1 MWYDIKNSIT
11 FTYPIPSPEVSHLN
25 EYISVI
31 VPVYNAGERL
41 RTCIASIL
49 NQSYAQLEL
58 LLINDG
64 STDGSGQLCEQF
76 AMLDSRVKVYH
87 QPRGGAGKARNS
99 GLLAATGPYIAFVDA
114 DDSIEPGFLHKL
126 YSSMLYYRCEVV
138 VSGFR
143 TKPDNKTLAP
153 GFRLNTPMDGRAFV
167 LSSATV
173 HSSNDLCFVW
183 RSLYS
188 TDVIQR
194 HDIRFDET
202 LSIGE
207 DTIFN
212 LQTYTSCRRICAI
225 ADTLYNYSVG
235 YAGSLM
241 NTAYMPQLGFTLDLQ
256 YKRRRSISAAND
268 LLSSRHYRRDLA
280 DYCLKAILAMLIR
293 NMQGSP
299 GGITKSALSD
309 LLHTELI
316 ATSARELGF
325 FYGCRSLKEYLYFL
339 AVKFKLS
346 SLLIRKIQLS
356 PPPLIQPLTDIEQHT
371 RQA

>member
-1 MWYDIKNSIT
+1 
-11 FTYPIPSPEVSHLN
+11 VSKLN

-31 VPVYNAGERL
+31 VPVYNAGEKL
-41 RTCIASIL
+41 RTCITSIL
-49 NQSYAQLEL
+49 NQSHTRLEL

-76 AMLDSRVKVYH
+76 ALLDPRVKAYH

-99 GLLAATGPYIAFVDA
+99 GLLAATGQYVAFVDA
-114 DDSIEPGFLHKL
+114 DDSLEPGFLHKL
-126 YSSMLYYRCEVV
+126 YCSMLHYQCEVV

-143 TKPDNKTLAP
+143 TLPDNKAIVP
-153 GFRLNTPMDGRAFV
+153 GFRLNTPMDGRTFI

-188 TDVIQR
+188 MDAISR

-202 LSIGE
+202 LAIGE

-212 LQTYTSCRRICAI
+212 LQVYTNCRRICAI

-241 NTAYMPQLGFTLDLQ
+241 NTAHMPQLGATLELQ
-256 YKRRRSISAAND
+256 YLRRRSFSAASG
-268 LLSSRHYRRDLA
+268 LLAAKHYRRDLA

-293 NMQGSP
+293 NMQSSP
-299 GGITKSALSD
+299 GGLSKSALSD
-309 LLHTELI
+309 LLRAELVT
-316 ATSARELGF
+316 TSARELGF
-325 FYGCRSLKEYLYFL
+325 WYTCRNLKEYGYFL
-339 AVKFKLS
+339 AVKFKLT
-346 SLLIRKIQLS
+346 SLLHGRMQLS
-356 PPPLIQPLTDIEQHT
+356 APPHLQPLADLEQ
-371 RQA
+371 RPRRA